1 VSLFNSSDPAIAAAH
16 AKVLRTLA
24 NIETEYGA
32 VFKVRGRYWIRKEP
46 FDAWVLKGERLEG
59 AAQPEP
65 LRVVKKEVA

>member
-1 VSLFNSSDPAIAAAH
+1 MT
-16 AKVLRTLA
+16 LR
-24 NIETEYGA
+24 IYISQGIVPGA
-32 VFKVRGRYWIRKEP
+32 EKVRGRYWIRKEP